1 MFSACLYVHAGRL
14 LYCGLRATSS
24 FGCIFAVRS
33 DYLCGGVDCG
43 GLRVSP
49 YYIRKITFWNGA
61 PKILACARPI
71 VLWQYAAAVL
81 KAIKNAYNKRSMRM
95 FSEIL
100 KQLSAEGDLETS
112 RVQYSVVDGK
122 GGYFQNVKR
131 ILEFSQ
137 TKIVLQGKKSKVTV
151 EGEGLSVG
159 KYFGGD
165 ATVLGNIIRVERE
178 TC

>member
-1 MFSACLYVHAGRL
+1 MRL
-14 LYCGLRATSS
+14 
-24 FGCIFAVRS
+24 
-33 DYLCGGVDCG
+33 
-43 GLRVSP
+43 
-49 YYIRKITFWNGA
+49 
-61 PKILACARPI
+61 
-71 VLWQYAAAVL
+71 
-81 KAIKNAYNKRSMRM
+81 

-137 TKIVLQGKKSKVTV
+137 TKIVFQGKKSCVTV
-151 EGEGLSVG
+151 EGEGLSIG

-165 ATVLGNIIRVERE
+165 ATVLGNIVRVERE
-178 TC
+178 LC